1 MFGGFCRYNGVMPA
15 GEQNLEPEVEY
26 ALLSGPEKAAL
37 ILSLLGTEA
46 TQSIFQKMRD
56 NDVKKMINYMA
67 NVKKAPIWMTKRV
80 LEEFY
85 HALNEDSSLLFSDN
99 RGKDFIINA
108 LGEDRAKQLLGQIV
122 DVGGQNTLESL
133 ELVDSRTLSNFLINE
148 HPQTIALI
156 VAHLAADRMVDVLR
170 RLPEGLQAEVVLR
183 VANLDFVS
191 PELIAQLDDV
201 LKTELSTLGSIDT
214 HQLGGVE
221 PIADMLNLMD
231 KNNEKNIMSRVE
243 EKDPE
248 LAEEIR
254 KLMFVFEDI
263 VYVDDNG
270 IQSLLKEVDNQQLV
284 IALKTA
290 SDEIKTK
297 LFSNMSNRAATMLNE
312 DLDALGPTKLSDVE
326 KAQAAIVL
334 KIKDLES
341 QGKAFIS
348 RGGSDSDS
356 LV

>member
-1 MFGGFCRYNGVMPA
+1 VA
-15 GEQNLEPEVEY
+15 DEQQSLEPDVQF
-26 ALLSGPEKAAL
+26 ALLSGQEKAAILLSALGPTTTKL
-37 ILSLLGTEA
+37 I
-46 TQSIFQKMRD
+46 FKHMKD
-56 NDVKKMINYMA
+56 NDVKRMINSMSTIS
-67 NVKKAPIWMTKRV
+67 KSPIWMVKKV

-85 HALNEDSSLLFSDN
+85 SAINEDAELLFSEN
-99 RGKDFIINA
+99 KGRDFILGT

-122 DVGGQNTLESL
+122 DVGTNNTLESL
-133 ELVDSRTLSNFLINE
+133 ELVDTRTLANFLINE

-156 VAHLAADRMVDVLR
+156 CAHLPVEKKVDVLR
-170 RLPEGLQAEVVLR
+170 KLPEGLQAEVVLR

-214 HQLGGVE
+214 QQLGGVE

-231 KNNEKNIMSRVE
+231 KNSEKNIMARVE

-263 VYVDDNG
+263 IFVDDRG
-270 IQSLLKEVDNQQLV
+270 IQELLKGVDNTKLV

-290 SDEIKTK
+290 PDEVKTK
-297 LFSNMSNRAATMLNE
+297 LFKNMSNRAATLLKE
-312 DLDALGPTKLSDVE
+312 DLDAMGPTKISDVE
-326 KAQAAIVL
+326 KAQQEIVQQL
-334 KIKDLES
+334 KDLEAK
-341 QGKAFIS
+341 GKALIS
-348 RGGSDSDS
+348 RGGEGDAF
-356 LV
+356 V

>member
-1 MFGGFCRYNGVMPA
+1 MA
-15 GEQNLEPEVEY
+15 EEQQSLEPDVQY
-26 ALLSGPEKAAL
+26 ALLSGQEKAAILLSALGPTTTKL
-37 ILSLLGTEA
+37 I
-46 TQSIFQKMRD
+46 FKHMKD
-56 NDVKKMINYMA
+56 NDVKRMINSMSTIS
-67 NVKKAPIWMTKRV
+67 KSPIWMVKKV

-85 HALNEDSSLLFSDN
+85 SSINEDAELLFSEN
-99 RGKDFIINA
+99 KGRDFILGT

-122 DVGGQNTLESL
+122 DVGTNNTLESL
-133 ELVDSRTLSNFLINE
+133 ELVDTRTLANFLINE

-156 VAHLAADRMVDVLR
+156 CAHLPVEKKVDVLR
-170 RLPEGLQAEVVLR
+170 KLPEGLQAEVVLR

-214 HQLGGVE
+214 QQLGGVE

-231 KNNEKNIMSRVE
+231 KNSEKNIMARVE

-263 VYVDDNG
+263 MFVDDRG
-270 IQSLLKEVDNQQLV
+270 IQELLKIVDNTKLV

-290 SDEIKTK
+290 PDEVKSK
-297 LFSNMSNRAATMLNE
+297 LFKNMSNRAATLLKE
-312 DLDALGPTKLSDVE
+312 DLDAMGPTKISDVE
-326 KAQAAIVL
+326 KAQQEIVQQL
-334 KIKDLES
+334 KDLETK
-341 QGKAFIS
+341 GKALIS
-348 RGGSDSDS
+348 RGGEGDAF
-356 LV
+356 V

>member
-1 MFGGFCRYNGVMPA
+1 MA
-15 GEQNLEPEVEY
+15 GENLDPDVEY
-26 ALLSGPEKAAL
+26 SLLSGQDKSAILLSSLGVDTTQL
-37 ILSLLGTEA
+37 IFEH
-46 TQSIFQKMRD
+46 MRD
-56 NDVKKMINYMA
+56 NDVKRMINAMSSV
-67 NVKKAPIWMTKRV
+67 NRAPIWMIKRV

-85 HALNEDSSLLFSDN
+85 TQLNEENDLLFSEN
-99 RGKDFIINA
+99 RGRDFIVNA

-122 DVGGQNTLESL
+122 DVGTSNTLESL
-133 ELVDSRTLSNFLINE
+133 ELVDTRTLANFLINE

-156 VAHLAADRMVDVLR
+156 VAHLNPERKVDVLR

-183 VANLDFVS
+183 VANLDYVS

-214 HQLGGVE
+214 NQLGGVE

-231 KNNEKNIMSRVE
+231 KNSEKNIMSRVE

-254 KLMFVFEDI
+254 KLMFVFEDL
-263 VYVDDNG
+263 VFVDDKG
-270 IQSLLKEVDNQQLV
+270 IQALLKEVDNAKLV

-290 SDEIKTK
+290 NDDIRAK
-297 LFSNMSNRAATMLNE
+297 LFKNMSNRAATLLME
-312 DLDALGPTKLSDVE
+312 DLDAMGPTKLSDVE
-326 KAQAAIVL
+326 KAQAEIVQ
-334 KIKDLES
+334 KCKDLES

-348 RGGSDSDS
+348 RGGDGDA

>member
-1 MFGGFCRYNGVMPA
+1 MS
-15 GEQNLEPEVEY
+15 EQGLEPDVEY
-26 ALLSGPEKAAL
+26 SLLSGQDKAAILLSSLGVTTTQL
-37 ILSLLGTEA
+37 IFSH
-46 TQSIFQKMRD
+46 MRD
-56 NDVKKMINYMA
+56 NDVKRMINAMSSI
-67 NVKKAPIWMTKRV
+67 KKASIWMIKRV

-85 HALNEDSSLLFSDN
+85 SHLNEENDLLFSEN
-99 RGKDFIINA
+99 RGRDFIINA

-122 DVGGQNTLESL
+122 DVGTSNTLESL
-133 ELVDSRTLSNFLINE
+133 ELVDTRTLANFLINE

-156 VAHLAADRMVDVLR
+156 IAHLNAERKVDVLR

-183 VANLDFVS
+183 VSNLDYVS

-214 HQLGGVE
+214 NQLGGVE

-231 KNNEKNIMSRVE
+231 KNSEKNIMGRVE

-254 KLMFVFEDI
+254 KLMFVFEDL
-263 VYVDDNG
+263 VYVDDKG
-270 IQSLLKEVDNQQLV
+270 IQSLLKEVDQQKLV

-290 SDEIKTK
+290 PEEIRAK
-297 LFSNMSNRAATMLNE
+297 LFKNMSNRAAGLLQE

-326 KAQAAIVL
+326 KAQAEIVQ
-334 KIKDLES
+334 KCKELES

-348 RGGSDSDS
+348 RGGDGDA

>member
-1 MFGGFCRYNGVMPA
+1 MAAEETNVD
-15 GEQNLEPEVEY
+15 QDTEY
-26 ALLSGPEKAAL
+26 ALLSGQDKAA
-37 ILSLLGTEA
+37 ILLSSLGSKTSKLV
-46 TQSIFQKMRD
+46 FDHLKD
-56 NDVKKMINYMA
+56 NDVKRMINAMST
-67 NVKKAPIWMTKRV
+67 VSKSPIWMVKKV

-85 HALNEDSSLLFSDN
+85 GLINEENSLLFSDN
-99 RGKDFIINA
+99 KGKDFIIQT

-122 DVGGQNTLESL
+122 EVGNANTLESL
-133 ELVDSRTLSNFLINE
+133 ELVDTRTLSNFLINE

-156 VAHLAADRMVDVLR
+156 VAHLNAERKVDVLR
-170 RLPEGLQAEVVLR
+170 KLPEGLQAEVVLR

-214 HQLGGVE
+214 QQLGGVE
-221 PIADMLNLMD
+221 PIADMLNMMD
-231 KNNEKNIMSRVE
+231 KNSEKNVMARVE

-254 KLMFVFEDI
+254 KLMFVFEDLI
-263 VYVDDNG
+263 FVDDKG
-270 IQSLLKEVDNQQLV
+270 IQEMLKIVDNQKLV

-290 SDEIKTK
+290 PEDIKAK
-297 LFSNMSNRAATMLNE
+297 LFKNMSNRAAGLLAE

-326 KAQAAIVL
+326 KAQQEIVQMV
-334 KIKDLES
+334 KDLEAK
-341 QGKAFIS
+341 GKAIIA
-348 RGGSDSDS
+348 RGGEGDA

>member
-1 MFGGFCRYNGVMPA
+1 MSEGS
-15 GEQNLEPEVEY
+15 LEPEIEY
-26 ALLSGPEKAAL
+26 SLLSGQDKAGLLLSSLGVSTTQL
-37 ILSLLGTEA
+37 IFGY
-46 TQSIFQKMRD
+46 MRD
-56 NDVKKMINYMA
+56 NDVKRLINAMS
-67 NVKKAPIWMTKRV
+67 NVKKAPIWMIKKV

-85 HALNEDSSLLFSDN
+85 SQLNEENDLLFSDN
-99 RGKDFIINA
+99 RGRDFIINA
-108 LGEDRAKQLLGQIV
+108 LGEERAKQLLGQIV
-122 DVGGQNTLESL
+122 DVGTHNTLESL
-133 ELVDSRTLSNFLINE
+133 ELVDTRTLANFLINE

-156 VAHLAADRMVDVLR
+156 VAHLAAERKVDVLR

-183 VANLDFVS
+183 VANLDYVS

-214 HQLGGVE
+214 NQLGGVE

-231 KNNEKNIMSRVE
+231 KNSEKNIMSRVE

-254 KLMFVFEDI
+254 KLMFVFEDLI
-263 VYVDDNG
+263 YVDDKG
-270 IQSLLKEVDNQQLV
+270 IQSLLKEVDNQKLV

-290 SDEIKTK
+290 PEEIRLK
-297 LFSNMSNRAATMLNE
+297 LFKNMSNRAATLLNE

-326 KAQAAIVL
+326 KAQAEIVQ
-334 KIKDLES
+334 KCKELEA

-348 RGGSDSDS
+348 RGSDGDA